1 MYQVLSRQGVHK
13 VLGLLDEL
21 DRWIDEVPP
30 LPTPQRFGNLAFR
43 TWGER
48 LEQVF
53 LPIPLFDICTT

>member
-1 MYQVLSRQGVHK
+1 M
-13 VLGLLDEL
+13 LGLLDEL

-30 LPTPQRFGNLAFR
+30 LPTPQRYGNLAFR

-53 LPIPLFDICTT
+53 LFPLFDIYTT